1 MDTQPYDKKHGKCRA
16 LGASDRGPPVVIVSR
31 QWWPPERWSL
41 NSGGPKRG
49 GPPREVVPQERRA
62 PTEVHEQKWS
72 PTPVN
77 PLVWKIQERASSD
90 LRPGA
95 EAGQVTCDGPV
106 TCDGQVTRD
115 GGAEEPEGTG
125 S

>member
-1 MDTQPYDKKHGKCRA
+1 M
-16 LGASDRGPPVVIVSR
+16 
-31 QWWPPERWSL
+31 
-41 NSGGPKRG
+41 
-49 GPPREVVPQERRA
+49 VPQERRA

-106 TCDGQVTRD
+106 TRDGQVTRD
-115 GGAEEPEGTG
+115 GGAEERRAQEAERVSQAEGTARAG
-125 S
+125 RGAGRALQEPESTALPQPSTTAWGA